1 MQKPSKVREQTEAQ
15 QSREKTTAREKRM
28 KRQTAQDAA
37 KHILDDG
44 EKEEL
49 TDYEKEINKRFSHL
63 KKISYACQMWPET
76 QSSLVSSPVPGQLLE
91 NGPFVTLITTQYF
104 GCFQMP
110 SCRKSLCDDTF
121 IGLVYGQWIVNS
133 ENFRRWQLYF
143 CLSDVCLSE
152 NSDYTYL
159 HHLLLSE

>member
-28 KRQTAQDAA
+28 KRQKAQDAA

-63 KKISYACQMWPET
+63 KKISYA
-76 QSSLVSSPVPGQLLE
+76 
-91 NGPFVTLITTQYF
+91 
-104 GCFQMP
+104 
-110 SCRKSLCDDTF
+110 
-121 IGLVYGQWIVNS
+121 
-133 ENFRRWQLYF
+133 
-143 CLSDVCLSE
+143 
-152 NSDYTYL
+152 
-159 HHLLLSE
+159 